1 MHDVGEKCGVFGVY
15 GKGLEAARLTFFGLF
30 ALQHRGQESSGI
42 TVSDGTQLR
51 SQNGMGL
58 VMQVFTES
66 AMDALPGHSAIGHNR
81 YSTTGGSLPEH
92 IQPFVTRAGTLALA
106 HNGNLPSTKVL
117 EEFLSRRGVAA
128 AGLSDSRLI
137 IEAVAAHM
145 EDGLSVEDAIRE
157 TYPLM
162 TGAFSIVILTPDKLI
177 ALRDSHGIRPLSL
190 ARLNGGWLVASESCA
205 FGPMGARFERD
216 IRAGEMLVVSE
227 QGLAS
232 KQLAPGKEQLDAFEF
247 VYFSR
252 TDSVLLG
259 QSVYEARRRFGAI
272 LAREAK
278 IEVDIVVPIPETGIP
293 VAAGYAQAA
302 GVTYEPA
309 LAKSRYIQRTFI
321 APEQH
326 LREQGVK
333 MKLSAISEAI
343 RGKRVAVADDSIV
356 RGTTSKQ
363 IVAMLF
369 EAGAKEVHF
378 LSSSPP
384 VRFPDFYG
392 IDTPRQ
398 SGLLA
403 ATHTIEEMR
412 EYLGA
417 TSLHFLSVEGLI
429 EGIGVPRESLCLS
442 CFTGEYPID
451 LLERA
456 SEVSYPRA

>member
-1 MHDVGEKCGVFGVY
+1 MEDIKEKCGVFGVY
-15 GKGLEAARLTFFGLF
+15 GRGLEAARLTFFGLF

-42 TVSDGTQLR
+42 TVSGGERLF
-51 SQNGMGL
+51 SHKGMGL
-58 VMQVFTES
+58 VMQVFAEKDIENL
-66 AMDALPGHSAIGHNR
+66 AGHAAIGHNR

-92 IQPFVTRAGTLALA
+92 IQPFVVRSGTLALA
-106 HNGNLPSTKVL
+106 HNGNLPSTKAL
-117 EEFLSRRGVAA
+117 EEFLASRGKNA
-128 AGLSDSRLI
+128 AGFSDSKLI
-137 IEAVAAHM
+137 IEAISVYM
-145 EDGLSVEDAIRE
+145 DDGLSVEDAIAK

-177 ALRDSHGIRPLSL
+177 ALRDSYGIRPLSL
-190 ARLNGGWLVASESCA
+190 ARLNGGFLVASETCA
-205 FGPMGARFERD
+205 FNPMGAVFERD
-216 IRAGEMLVVSE
+216 VRPGEMLVISE
-227 QGLAS
+227 AGLMS
-232 KQLAPGKEQLDAFEF
+232 RQLAEGKEQLDAFEF

-252 TDSVLLG
+252 TDSVLMG
-259 QSVYEARRRFGAI
+259 RSVYEARRRFGEI
-272 LAREAK
+272 LAREAD

-293 VAAGYAQAA
+293 VAAGYAAAA
-302 GVTYEPA
+302 GITYEPA

-321 APEQH
+321 APDQH

-333 MKLSAISEAI
+333 MKLSAVADAI
-343 RGKRVAVADDSIV
+343 RGKRVAIADDSIV

-378 LSSSPP
+378 LVSSPP

-398 SGLLA
+398 DKLLA
-403 ATHTIEEMR
+403 ANHSIEEMR

-417 TSLHFLSVEGLI
+417 TSLHFLSVGGLI
-429 EGIGVPRESLCLS
+429 EGIGLPRESLCLS

-451 LLERA
+451 LGERA
-456 SEVSYPRA
+456 GEVSYR